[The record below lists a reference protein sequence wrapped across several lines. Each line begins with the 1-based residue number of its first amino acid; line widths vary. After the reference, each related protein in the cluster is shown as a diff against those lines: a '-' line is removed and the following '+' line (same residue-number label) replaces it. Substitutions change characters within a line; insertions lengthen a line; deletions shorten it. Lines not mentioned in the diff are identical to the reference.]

1 MIRKLQHLL
10 SRYPWGMTLWMVAM
24 LLLTACGDNPQKV
37 QGGEPKGYEAC
48 GVCATYEAL
57 FKAIDTSL
65 AALMNVTCEHAMT
78 FLGIGMLFFLLFH
91 VGKFVVTIQEPN
103 VRKFIQPMLITLFKA
118 VIVVGFIHNGQAYLK
133 FMGYSVVSPIL
144 ESFLSLSDLV
154 LSIETN
160 PLFDVISRVN
170 TSVVAGKIGTSD
182 LFGETGSRFLLLIYK
197 MSTTLDAGIDLGF
210 VVWQQKGLVALLFG
224 GFIVYMFW
232 MLLLTLPSAFLDAFV
247 RMAAVLILSP
257 FVLVAWVFPPT
268 KDLIKKLWGV
278 FFGSCVILLFTCL
291 YMALSMYVI
300 IKGVNE
306 VYPGLLGSARQTT
319 DPGLVTSIENLSNSA
334 VAIFILI
341 MCMNK
346 LSRYLPELANQ
357 FGGETVRSSFVK
369 VLNGLKQLA
378 LATAKLA
385 VGVALGSPTM
395 AKSAVKNVKA
405 AGKETLGAMQQ
416 GNGGG

>member
-37 QGGEPKGYEAC
+37 PGDEPEGYEAC
-48 GVCATYEAL
+48 GVCATYEVL
-57 FKAIDTSL
+57 FNAIDEALS
-65 AALMNVTCEHAMT
+65 ALMQMMCENAMIL
-78 FLGIGMLFFLLFH
+78 LGWGLLFFLLFH

-103 VRKFIQPMLITLFKA
+103 VRKFIQPILITLFKA
-118 VIVVGFIHNGQAYLK
+118 IVVVGFIHNGQAYLT
-133 FMGYSVVSPIL
+133 FMGTSVVSPIL
-144 ESFLSLSDLV
+144 DSFLSLSDLV
-154 LSIETN
+154 LSIEAN
-160 PLFDVISRVN
+160 PLFDMIGMMDISAVEDRV
-170 TSVVAGKIGTSD
+170 GTSA
-182 LFGETGSRFLLLIYK
+182 LFGDTGTRFLLLIYK
-197 MSTTLDAGIDLGF
+197 MTMALGSGIDLGF
-210 VVWQQKGLVALLFG
+210 VVWQQKGLVAFIYG

-247 RMAAVLILSP
+247 RMAAVLVLSP

-300 IKGVNE
+300 LKGVNE
-306 VYPGLLGSARQTT
+306 VYPGMLGMARQSM
-319 DPGLVTSIENLSNSA
+319 DPNLAKSIENMSNSA

-378 LATAKLA
+378 LAAAKLA
-385 VGVALGSPTM
+385 VGVALGSPSM